1 MAGALIAAAGI
12 ALVVGAGFGPSMP
25 LPVLIALISIPFVLA
40 EGSVIVKIFRPG
52 DPMAT
57 NAVALSVGA
66 VMLAAMS
73 LLAGETWRL
82 PSSAPTWAA
91 FGYLIVIGSV
101 MVFYL
106 WLVVLARWPASRSAY
121 GFVLMPV
128 VSVALSAWL
137 TGEVITGTF
146 LAGAAVALGGVW
158 LGGISTAPRAPAP
171 APALWRKATPAC
183 PPAE

>member
-1 MAGALIAAAGI
+1 
-12 ALVVGAGFGPSMP
+12 
-25 LPVLIALISIPFVLA
+25 
-40 EGSVIVKIFRPG
+40 
-52 DPMAT
+52 
-57 NAVALSVGA
+57 
-66 VMLAAMS
+66 
-73 LLAGETWRL
+73 
-82 PSSAPTWAA
+82 
-91 FGYLIVIGSV
+91 

-146 LAGAAVALGGVW
+146 LAGAAVALAGVW

-171 APALWRKATPAC
+171 KPALVEEGNAC
-183 PPAE
+183 MPTC